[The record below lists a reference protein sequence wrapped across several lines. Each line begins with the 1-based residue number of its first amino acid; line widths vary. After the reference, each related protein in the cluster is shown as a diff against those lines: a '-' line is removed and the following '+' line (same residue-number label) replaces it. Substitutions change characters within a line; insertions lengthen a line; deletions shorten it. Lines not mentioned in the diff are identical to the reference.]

1 MEFDDTFTVQAP
13 LEDVWSAL
21 LDVERVTPCMPGAQV
36 LEQLGDDTY
45 AIAVAVKVGPIT
57 MRYRGEL
64 QIVERDAGEHRAVM
78 RARAR
83 EARGQGTAAATIETR
98 LTSENGATAG
108 TIHTDLQMS
117 GRAAAMGRG
126 VIQDVAARLTRTFSD
141 NLAAMLTSEP
151 EAKEAPA
158 AGAEP
163 AREEAAPTA
172 GAGAGGAATGERVD
186 GAPPP
191 PSGDRQPTPEPL
203 QAGGLAADVVAT
215 KLRDPLVLA
224 AAGGGL
230 ALLFGLL
237 GYLLGRSRG

>member
-1 MEFDDTFTVQAP
+1 MEFDDGFTVQAP
-13 LEDVWSAL
+13 IEDVWSAL
-21 LDVERVTPCMPGAQV
+21 LDVERVAPCMPGAQV
-36 LEQLGDDTY
+36 LDRLGDDAY
-45 AIAVAVKVGPIT
+45 AVAVAVRVGPIT

-98 LTSENGATAG
+98 LTADGGATAG

-141 NLAAMLTSEP
+141 NLAAMLTGEP
-151 EAKEAPA
+151 EAAEEPPA
-158 AGAEP
+158 EERTEEP
-163 AREEAAPTA
+163 AQAA
-172 GAGAGGAATGERVD
+172 
-186 GAPPP
+186 
-191 PSGDRQPTPEPL
+191 PEPL

-215 KLRDPLVLA
+215 KLRDPLVLGA
-224 AAGGGL
+224 AAGGL

-237 GYLLGRSRG
+237 GYLIGRSRG

>member
-1 MEFDDTFTVQAP
+1 MEFDDGFTVQAP
-13 LEDVWSAL
+13 IEDVWSAL
-21 LDVERVTPCMPGAQV
+21 LDVERVAPCMPGAQV
-36 LEQLGDDTY
+36 LDRLGDDAY
-45 AIAVAVKVGPIT
+45 AVAVTVKVGPIT

-98 LTSENGATAG
+98 LTSADGATEG

-151 EAKEAPA
+151 EPA
-158 AGAEP
+158 QEPPPAEERAEEP
-163 AREEAAPTA
+163 A
-172 GAGAGGAATGERVD
+172 
-186 GAPPP
+186 
-191 PSGDRQPTPEPL
+191 QPAPEPL

-215 KLRDPLVLA
+215 KLRDPLVLGA
-224 AAGGGL
+224 AAGGL